1 MTMCWPTSKATDKL
15 KIFWVLLRY
24 GKNQYLYCAVGFQN
38 KKVFVANARGSTVGV
53 HGSLGYTPHLVL
65 SCTLVVD
72 HTFSGF
78 RIASRGTS
86 TVSEC

>member
-1 MTMCWPTSKATDKL
+1 ML
-15 KIFWVLLRY
+15 
-24 GKNQYLYCAVGFQN
+24 LYCAVGFQN
-38 KKVFVANARGSTVGV
+38 KKVFVANAARGSTVGV
-53 HGSLGYTPHLVL
+53 RGSLGYTPHLVL
-65 SCTLVVD
+65 SCTLVV